1 MERDYEEIV
10 LNNPLYTCPAVESYK
25 YGRLFDEKNFPFR
38 MFCCAPSGGGKTSM
52 VMTMLASEDEFF
64 SFDYDIVMWV
74 APVPPTMVEK
84 YDFGDNNFC
93 FLNHENFYSNYSLA
107 KLEQAYNDQELHR
120 VFCFDDVPAEAAI
133 LNNILEYFRT
143 ARHFG
148 ASCIIC
154 SQTPKDPFFQIR
166 DQCNIVAINTRR
178 SRPLQIKTLLDCS
191 SLQAKNCKQKFYYCF
206 LNKAHDNFKIFGVN
220 NANDCNT
227 YDF

>member
-1 MERDYEEIV
+1 
-10 LNNPLYTCPAVESYK
+10 
-25 YGRLFDEKNFPFR
+25 
-38 MFCCAPSGGGKTSM
+38 
-52 VMTMLASEDEFF
+52 
-64 SFDYDIVMWV
+64 MWV
-74 APVPPTMVEK
+74 APTPPSMVEK
-84 YDFGDNNFC
+84 YD
-93 FLNHENFYSNYSLA
+93 YSLA

-120 VFCFDDVPAEAAI
+120 VFCFDDVPAE
-133 LNNILEYFRT
+133 NNILEYFRT

-148 ASCIIC
+148 ASCIMC

-220 NANDCNT
+220 NAD
-227 YDF
+227 D